1 MLNHGARSC
10 FHLCCERRRR
20 QEALKSSGMSHSLL
34 LSGGLWDG
42 GSCISNARGRA
53 NPDLPAQL
61 GCYLKVCVAVRRTA
75 SMLTIA
81 WKLGAG
87 WETNVD
93 PLTVGLP
100 AVSSP
105 ITRTQQMLV
114 ISRP

>member
-1 MLNHGARSC
+1 MAAA
-10 FHLCCERRRR
+10 
-20 QEALKSSGMSHSLL
+20 AL
-34 LSGGLWDG
+34 
-42 GSCISNARGRA
+42 ATRA
-53 NPDLPAQL
+53 AELTPDLPAQL